1 MQWLLLS
8 VILFS
13 FLFVIFSLF
22 IAKNWFKRKLIK
34 KERRHFKKIFLNIW
48 KSKSDKEKI
57 IEYDKLYHKILLAL
71 WYNWSFWEILKMEP
85 IEISNINEIWNLHKI
100 RNKLVHE
107 FDEIDEKELKKL
119 AKNYKKEL
127 HIFL

>member
-1 MQWLLLS
+1 MQWLLVS

-22 IAKNWFKRKLIK
+22 IAKNWFKRKLTK

-48 KSKSDKEKI
+48 KLKSAKEQI

>member
-1 MQWLLLS
+1 MPWLLVS

-22 IAKNWFKRKLIK
+22 IAKNWFKRKLTK
-34 KERRHFKKIFLNIW
+34 KEKWHFKKIFLNIW

-57 IEYDKLYHKILLAL
+57 IEYDKLYHKILLTL
-71 WYNWSFWEILKMEP
+71 WYNWSFWEILKKEP
-85 IEISNINEIWNLHKI
+85 LEIWNINEIWNLHKI

-107 FDEIDEKELKKL
+107 FDKFNEKELEKL
-119 AKNYKKEL
+119 VKNYKKEL